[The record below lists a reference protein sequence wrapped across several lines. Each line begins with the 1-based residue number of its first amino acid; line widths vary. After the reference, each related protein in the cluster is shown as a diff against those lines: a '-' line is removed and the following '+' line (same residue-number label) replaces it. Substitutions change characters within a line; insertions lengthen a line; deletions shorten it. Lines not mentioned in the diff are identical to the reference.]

1 MKVAVVGTGYVGL
14 VSGTCFAEAGNDVI
28 CVDNDQ
34 RKLAK
39 LRSGQVTIYEP
50 GLETIFER
58 NTKEG
63 RLHFTDSLA
72 EAVEHAEIIFL
83 ALPTPP
89 MEDGSADLK
98 YVLGVA
104 NEIGTLIKDYRIVH
118 FLSRSDWYGTLVD
131 DDA

>member
-50 GLETIFER
+50 GL
-58 NTKEG
+58 
-63 RLHFTDSLA
+63 
-72 EAVEHAEIIFL
+72 
-83 ALPTPP
+83 
-89 MEDGSADLK
+89 
-98 YVLGVA
+98 
-104 NEIGTLIKDYRIVH
+104 
-118 FLSRSDWYGTLVD
+118 
-131 DDA
+131 